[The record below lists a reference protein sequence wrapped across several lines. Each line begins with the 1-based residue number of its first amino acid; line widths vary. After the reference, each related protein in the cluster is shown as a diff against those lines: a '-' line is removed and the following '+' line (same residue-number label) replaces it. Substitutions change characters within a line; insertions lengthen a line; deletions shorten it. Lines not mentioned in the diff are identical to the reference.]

1 MGFRDDEVSDV
12 LEFDTNGIRVLHVD
26 DEENIAELTALQ
38 LEKSGEEIEVLT
50 ESNADAGLER
60 LENEWIDCVVSDY
73 NMPGKDGLE
82 FLRAVREYDPEL
94 PFILFTGRGSE
105 EIASEAISNG
115 VTDYL
120 QKEVGTEQYTV
131 LANRIQ
137 NTVEQYRA
145 VKEVERTREFYSRIL
160 DHSSDYVIIVGDD
173 GTIDYVSPA
182 VERVM
187 GYPPDE
193 LVGTNSFKFAHPDD
207 REYAFDAL
215 LEVLEK
221 PNEDVTVEFRS
232 KHDDGS
238 WRWIEVRGGNQL
250 DDPIIEG
257 IMVNVRDVTDRKQQE
272 QDLERQTERMEE
284 LTKFMS
290 HDVKNQLAIIDGR
303 LELASDEVKNENL
316 EAARGAIDRVDEM
329 IEKVKQLVESGA
341 IQLDE
346 NRVSLDSMVSDCWSN
361 VRAPESTLNLE
372 SDLEIEADNER
383 LRSLLEN
390 LFRNAVEHGGSDV
403 TIRVGSLEERTGF
416 FVEDNGDGLDVDSP
430 EQVFESGFTTSDS
443 GTGLGLAIVKQVVDA
458 HDWSIDVKTPAD
470 GGVRFEI
477 SDVETV

>member
-1 MGFRDDEVSDV
+1 MGIHDEEVTDV
-12 LEFDTNGIRVLHVD
+12 LEFDADGIRVLHVD
-26 DEENIAELTALQ
+26 DEEDIAELTALQ
-38 LEKSGEEIEVLT
+38 LEKSVDGFEVIT
-50 ESNADAGLER
+50 ESNADAGLDR
-60 LENEWIDCVVSDY
+60 LENERIDCIVSDY
-73 NMPGKDGLE
+73 NMPVTNGLE
-82 FLRAVREYDPEL
+82 FLRAVREYDPDL

-105 EIASEAISNG
+105 EIASEAISSG

-173 GTIDYVSPA
+173 GTIKYTSPS

-187 GYPPDE
+187 GYPPED
-193 LVGTNSFKFAHPDD
+193 LIGTNSFEFAHPED

-215 LEVLEK
+215 LEVLER
-221 PNEDVTVEFRS
+221 PDEEVTVEFRS
-232 KHDDGS
+232 QHNDGS

-257 IMVNVRDVTDRKQQE
+257 IMVNVRDVTERKRQE

-284 LTKFMS
+284 LTRFMS

-303 LELASDEVKNENL
+303 LELAADEVQSDNL

-329 IEKVKQLVESGA
+329 IDKVKQLVESGS
-341 IQLDE
+341 IRLEVDHVGLE
-346 NRVSLDSMVSDCWSN
+346 SLVSNSWSN
-361 VRAPESTLNLE
+361 VRAPASSMTVESNLE
-372 SDLEIEADNER
+372 LEADSER
-383 LRSLLEN
+383 LQSLLEN

-403 TIRVGSLEERTGF
+403 TIRVGALEDDSGF
-416 FVEDNGDGLDVDSP
+416 FVEDDGRGLDVDSP
-430 EQVFESGFTTSDS
+430 EDIFESGFTTSDS

-458 HDWSIDVKTPAD
+458 HDWSITVDEPPD
-470 GGVRFEI
+470 GGVRFNI
-477 SDVETV
+477 IDVDTA